1 MINYGVVYPQ
11 AILIFVM
18 TLLYS
23 VVQPLIVIFGAIYF
37 GVAYVVYKYKLLFG
51 KWYRFTLKRILL
63 DSPSS
68 ILQALRIT
76 GPSMGYNLYAAD
88 LGCHYVPG
96 IHDRDIRAQE
106 GFHHFLVGDTTHY
119 WDGPVVV
126 VHYQDLRPA
135 KRARQLEFRVRGGER
150 RGDC

>member
-51 KWYRFTLKRILL
+51 ERHLFTRKRNLL
-63 DSPSS
+63 DSRSS

-76 GPSMGYNLYAAD
+76 RPGMGYNFYAID

-96 IHDRDIRAQE
+96 IHDRDICAQE
-106 GFHHFLVGDTTHY
+106 GFHYFLVGDTTTY

-126 VHYQDLRPA
+126 VHYQDL
-135 KRARQLEFRVRGGER
+135 
-150 RGDC
+150 